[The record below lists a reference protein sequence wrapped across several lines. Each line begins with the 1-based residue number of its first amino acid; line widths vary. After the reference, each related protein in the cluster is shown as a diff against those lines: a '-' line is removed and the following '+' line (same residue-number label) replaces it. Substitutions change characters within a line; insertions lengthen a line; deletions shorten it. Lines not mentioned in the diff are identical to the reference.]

1 MHATTI
7 QQAMPLIWK
16 ARELWM
22 AKEFDASVAGAS
34 VAGVAVLA
42 IRRSSRGY
50 QQ

>member
-1 MHATTI
+1 MQATI
-7 QQAMPLIWK
+7 IKQAMAPIWK
-16 ARELWM
+16 AREPWM
-22 AKEFDASVAGAS
+22 AKEFDAS

>member
-1 MHATTI
+1 MAPI
-7 QQAMPLIWK
+7 QK

-22 AKEFDASVAGAS
+22 AKEFDASVAGAC